1 MLITGRL
8 TAKLDHMLF
17 AFSGGDVRAA
27 EAPLIDAGQGHALM
41 QKAAHGLFGVALGL
55 LREAGRGTYG
65 ATAVVLAG
73 SGNNGADAL
82 YAGERLLRRGVAAT
96 AVLTSERVHAPA
108 LQTFLAAG
116 GRSVLLD
123 DAGAPGLAAHAAS
136 ADLLVDGI
144 LGTGAAGG
152 LRGAGAAY
160 VQAFN
165 DTAGPRGRRSTLVVA
180 CDLPSGI
187 GVDSGLVEGPVLQA
201 DATVTFGAAKPGLL
215 IGDGAV
221 AAGELDVVDIGL
233 DLSPFTPAARSL
245 LGADAAAL
253 LRPPGAHDH
262 KYSRG
267 VLGVA
272 AGSDRYPGAAVLAV
286 GAALATGVGMVRYL
300 GPTAVAALIH
310 ERTPE
315 AVASTGSIDD
325 ARSQAWVVGPGA
337 VDDDDQRRR
346 AVAAMASGLPVV
358 VDAGALAEVPDRVGA
373 QVILTPHAGELRDLL
388 AARGLDVG
396 RPAIEADPARFA
408 LRAAELTGATVLLKG
423 FTTVVAAP
431 SGTLFVQADATPWLA
446 TAGAGDTLSGIIG
459 ALAATLAE
467 DGGAARRVGVAEED
481 LWVAVA
487 AAGALIHGRAGQRA
501 AQRGPVVV
509 SGLPAEIG
517 AVVAGLIDERR
528 LLDTG
533 PRRTRGG
540 DAVNRT
546 DS

>member
-1 MLITGRL
+1 LLITGRL

-96 AVLTSERVHAPA
+96 AVLTSERVHAAA
-108 LQTFLAAG
+108 LETFLTAG

-123 DAGAPGLAAHAAS
+123 DAGVPGLAAHAAS
-136 ADLLVDGI
+136 ADLLIDGI

-152 LRGAGAAY
+152 LRDAGAAF

-187 GVDSGLVEGPVLQA
+187 GVDTGLVEGPVLQA

-221 AAGELDVVDIGL
+221 AAGELNIVDIGL

-245 LGADAAAL
+245 LDADVAAL
-253 LRPPGAHDH
+253 LRRPTAHDH

-300 GPTAVAALIH
+300 GPAAVATLIH

-315 AVASTGSIDD
+315 AVASDGTVAD
-325 ARSQAWVVGPGA
+325 ARSQAWLVGPGA
-337 VDDDDQRRR
+337 VDDEDQRVR
-346 AVAAMASGLPVV
+346 AVEAIASGLPVV
-358 VDAGALAEVPDRVGA
+358 VDAGALDEVPDRVGP
-373 QVILTPHAGELRDLL
+373 QVILTPHAGELSRLL
-388 AARGLDVG
+388 TDRGIDAE
-396 RPAIEADPARFA
+396 RAAIEAEPAHFA
-408 LRAAELTGATVLLKG
+408 LRAAETTGATVLLKG

-431 SGTLFVQADATPWLA
+431 SGTLFAQTDASPWLS
-446 TAGAGDTLSGIIG
+446 TAGSGDTLAGIIG
-459 ALAATLAE
+459 ALAAGLAE
-467 DGGAARRVGVAEED
+467 DDGAAGRIGLVRED
-481 LWVAVA
+481 LWAAVA
-487 AAGALIHGRAGQRA
+487 AAGALLHGRAGQRA
-501 AQRGPVVV
+501 ALRGPVVV
-509 SGLPAEIG
+509 STLPPDIG
-517 AVVAGLIDERR
+517 AVVADLLEGRR
-528 LLDTG
+528 LAAAT
-533 PRRTRGG
+533 
-540 DAVNRT
+540 
-546 DS
+546 